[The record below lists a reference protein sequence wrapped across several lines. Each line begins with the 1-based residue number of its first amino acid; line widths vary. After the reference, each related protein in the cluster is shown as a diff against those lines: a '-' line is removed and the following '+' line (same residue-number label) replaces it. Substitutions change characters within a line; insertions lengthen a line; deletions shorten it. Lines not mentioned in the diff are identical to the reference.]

1 MKNMNNNDQYLFD
14 DLIDDWQQYS
24 SRIVQIVS
32 NHPITVNQ
40 INHRAWR
47 PSWHRRL
54 LLSSSLRALVCL
66 IAMVFLSFLFGSY
79 VADIFDLIPLL
90 LIGGMLLFVFVSSL
104 RLVILL
110 LRHPIATTPV
120 TEMSRF
126 VEKELPYLMQP
137 APSTLRRKKWT
148 TSLFTPQFSRAVALA
163 SVVAIFLI
171 VCTPAYDG
179 RLMSAGNLSHRTM
192 AIAKTNQ
199 VVDNLSNINAL

>member
-24 SRIVQIVS
+24 SRIDQIVS

-104 RLVILL
+104 RLAPPH
-110 LRHPIATTPV
+110 RHHPCDGDVSFCGERTALSHAACPLHPPQEEMDHLALHPPV
-120 TEMSRF
+120 LKGCCSRF
-126 VEKELPYLMQP
+126 CGSHLLDCLHPHLRWPSDVCRQP
-137 APSTLRRKKWT
+137 VSPHHDHCQDQPS
-148 TSLFTPQFSRAVALA
+148 
-163 SVVAIFLI
+163 
-171 VCTPAYDG
+171 G
-179 RLMSAGNLSHRTM
+179 
-192 AIAKTNQ
+192 
-199 VVDNLSNINAL
+199 

>member
-24 SRIVQIVS
+24 SRIDQIVS

-137 APSTLRRKKWT
+137 VPSTLRRKKWT

-171 VCTPAYDG
+171 VYTPAYDG